1 MKPVII
7 SIIGAPGVG
16 KSFLTERLAKQLDAE
31 FIIED
36 IEKVPKRI
44 IENLK
49 NNIRPMETVL
59 WFRNIYIKNIE
70 KAHILK
76 QKGKIVVTDSCL
88 ITNELHITTMTVG
101 FKQKIISQ
109 QAKFDKKYI
118 PKPDIIIFLDAS
130 DKVIKNFTLSRN
142 RDFDT
147 NNDYIKRNL
156 SISRAHKKYYQKN
169 KNSLVYINR
178 DSLDFNKK
186 EDLLKVIDKIKDKHV

>member
-16 KSFLTERLAKQLDAE
+16 KSFLTEKLAKQLNAE

-36 IEKVPKRI
+36 IKKIPKRI

-49 NNIRPMETVL
+49 NNTRPMETVL
-59 WFRNIYIKNIE
+59 WFRNIYIENIE
-70 KAHILK
+70 KAHALK

-88 ITNELHITTMTVG
+88 ITNELHITTMVAG
-101 FKQKIISQ
+101 FKQKVILK

-118 PKPDIIIFLDAS
+118 PKPDVIIFLDAS
-130 DKVIKNFTLSRN
+130 DKVIKSFTLKRN

-147 NNDYIKRNL
+147 NNEYIKRNL
-156 SISRAHKKYYQKN
+156 SISKAHKQYYQKN
-169 KNSLVYINR
+169 KNSLLYINR
-178 DSLDFNKK
+178 DGLDFNKK
-186 EDLLKVIDKIKDKHV
+186 EDLLKVIDKIKSNYV